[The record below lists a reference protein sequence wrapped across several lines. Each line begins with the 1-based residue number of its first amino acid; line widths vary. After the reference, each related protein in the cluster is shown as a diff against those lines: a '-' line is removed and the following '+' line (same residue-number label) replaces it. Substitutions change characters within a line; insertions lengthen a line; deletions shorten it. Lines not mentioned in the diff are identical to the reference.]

1 MNNSLTKESYYTEL
15 NAYKNEHL
23 VHIMN
28 PLSGDLNVLRQTLLF
43 GGMESITRNVNRKT
57 SNLRF
62 FEIGKC
68 YRVDAKLQDA
78 EGKGEEQTAKTVN
91 RYSESYHL
99 GLWITGKRVENNWAH
114 PNEESSVFELK
125 GYVQD
130 ILVRLGL
137 SFKGLKTEESDNNLF
152 SKGLV
157 LKDRNDKVLLEFGV
171 VARRINALFDLDQEV
186 YFADLHWD
194 ELMRKTAK
202 TKVEFVEIAKYPS
215 VSRDLALLVDKTVK
229 FAEIERI
236 AFEAER
242 KLLKSVTLFDVYEG
256 KNLGVDKKSYAV
268 NFTLQDENKTLNDK
282 QTEAVM
288 NKIIQQ
294 LQKQLNA
301 TLR

>member
-1 MNNSLTKESYYTEL
+1 M
-15 NAYKNEHL
+15 
-23 VHIMN
+23 
-28 PLSGDLNVLRQTLLF
+28 
-43 GGMESITRNVNRKT
+43 
-57 SNLRF
+57 
-62 FEIGKC
+62 
-68 YRVDAKLQDA
+68 
-78 EGKGEEQTAKTVN
+78 
-91 RYSESYHL
+91 
-99 GLWITGKRVENNWAH
+99 WITGKRVENNWAH
-114 PNEESSVFELK
+114 PNEKSSVFELK

-171 VARRINALFDLDQEV
+171 VTRRINTLFDLDQEV

-202 TKVEFVEIAKYPS
+202 NKVEFVEIAKYPS

-256 KNLGVDKKSYAV
+256 KNLGADKKSYAV